1 MVKEDIIRTRLT
13 LLEGYIDELRALQP
27 TDFQTYEENYLI
39 HRTVERCLHLATET
53 CLDVG
58 QHIIADDGLRPAVD
72 NKDVFN
78 VLGECDILVPDQV
91 GALTNMARFRNLIV
105 HDYARV
111 DNAIVYA
118 ILQHHLNDFTAFA
131 ESVLA
136 YLARSSDAQN
146 LP

>member
-1 MVKEDIIRTRLT
+1 MT
-13 LLEGYIDELRALQP
+13 LLEGYIDELRALQA
-27 TDFQTYEENYLI
+27 TDFPTYEENYLI

-78 VLGECDILVPDQV
+78 VLGECDILAPNQV
-91 GALTNMARFRNLIV
+91 RALTDMARFRNLIV
-105 HDYARV
+105 HDYARI

-118 ILQHHLNDFTAFA
+118 
-131 ESVLA
+131 
-136 YLARSSDAQN
+136 
-146 LP
+146 

>member
-13 LLEGYIDELRALQP
+13 LLEGYIDELRALQA
-27 TDFQTYEENYLI
+27 TDFPTYEENYLI

-78 VLGECDILVPDQV
+78 VLGECDILAPNQV
-91 GALTNMARFRNLIV
+91 RALTDMARFRNLIV
-105 HDYARV
+105 HDYARI

-118 ILQHHLNDFTAFA
+118 ILQHHLDDFTAFA
-131 ESVLA
+131 ASVLA
-136 YLARSSDAQN
+136 YLARATGTQDVQ
-146 LP
+146 